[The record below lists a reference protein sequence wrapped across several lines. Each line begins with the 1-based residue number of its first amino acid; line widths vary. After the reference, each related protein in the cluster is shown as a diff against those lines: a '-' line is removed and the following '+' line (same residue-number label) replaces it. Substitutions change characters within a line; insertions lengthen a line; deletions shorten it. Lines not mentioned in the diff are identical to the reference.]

1 MGLLDRLRG
10 KKEPDVW
17 EGAAKLPPRFYRDQD
32 DGHVIG
38 MYLLHEDRK
47 TMLPRHPQTMYQ
59 VSDEDV
65 FDWRLLLVS
74 NEAGDLLAT
83 LDYFEALELLEPD
96 ALATDATFIL
106 TPELTTAQLRDLA
119 AQSYSAQ

>member
-10 KKEPDVW
+10 KRGPDVW
-17 EGAAKLPPRFYRDQD
+17 EDAAKLPPRFYRAQD
-32 DGHVIG
+32 DDHPIG
-38 MYLLHEDRK
+38 MYLLHENRK

-59 VSDEDV
+59 VSGENV

-83 LDYFEALELLEPD
+83 LDYFEALDLLEPD
-96 ALATDATFIL
+96 ALATDASFVL
-106 TPELTTAQLRDLA
+106 APALTTAQLRDLA
-119 AQSYSAQ
+119 ARSYSAQ

>member
-38 MYLLHEDRK
+38 MCLLHEDRK

-83 LDYFEALELLEPD
+83 LDYFEALELLEPG

-119 AQSYSAQ
+119 VQSYSAQ

>member
-17 EGAAKLPPRFYRDQD
+17 EGAAKLPPRFFRDQD

-83 LDYFEALELLEPD
+83 LDYFEALDLIEPT
-96 ALATDATFIL
+96 APATDANFVL
-106 TPELTTAQLRDLA
+106 APACTTADLIDLA
-119 AQSYSAQ
+119 ARSRSAQ

>member
-83 LDYFEALELLEPD
+83 LDYFEALDLLESD
-96 ALATDATFIL
+96 ALATDASFVL
-106 TPELTTAQLRDLA
+106 APALTTAQLRDLA
-119 AQSYSAQ
+119 ARSYSAQ

>member
-1 MGLLDRLRG
+1 MGLFDRLRG

-17 EGAAKLPPRFYRDQD
+17 EDAAKMAPRFYRDKD
-32 DGHVIG
+32 DDHPMG
-38 MYLLHEDRK
+38 MFLLHEDRK

-59 VSDEDV
+59 VSDEAV

-83 LDYFEALELLEPD
+83 LDYFEALDLIEPD
-96 ALATDATFIL
+96 ALATDASFVR
-106 TPELTTAQLRDLA
+106 TPPYTTADLLDLA
-119 AQSYSAQ
+119 ARSYSAQ